1 MQHEGYILSISQNK
15 KRGYPMKKVVVF
27 GAAGHT
33 GIAQCMADMIEDAFL
48 GVNESLGI
56 TN

>member
-1 MQHEGYILSISQNK
+1 
-15 KRGYPMKKVVVF
+15 MKKVVVF

-33 GIAQCMADMIEDAFL
+33 GIAQCMADMIEDASL
-48 GVNESLGI
+48 GVNEILGI